1 MTIKELREMETRV
14 ADFVQDFRSAI
25 YERLE
30 ELGYDFIVDYKEG
43 SNPEIDELLEMAR
56 GDF

>member
-1 MTIKELREMETRV
+1 MTIEEFRDWELKV
-14 ADFVQDFRSAI
+14 ADAVQDFRSAI